1 MSKNTTRQP
10 LRASDL
16 RAATQLVTQATLGI
30 AHLAEGVHQS
40 VWGTLGVGDRAAGHT
55 SGITALVYAAMRGVT
70 RLAGRGV
77 DAALTKLEPWLA
89 SADAAPPE
97 SAQREAVLAALNG
110 VLGDHL
116 AASGNPLATP
126 MSLRFEG
133 QALHRQAMPAKAQV
147 TGKVLVLAHGLCM
160 NDLQWAGHGPALA
173 AALGCTPVYAR
184 YNSGLHTSD
193 NGTALC
199 GQLAQLAA
207 HWPVPLQ
214 ELSLLGHSMG
224 GLVIRSAVHT
234 AQQQQAVWLTA
245 LKNIVFLGTPHHGA
259 PLEKAG
265 NWIDVLLGST
275 PYSKPFAKLG
285 QLRSAGITD
294 LRYGHIL
301 AQDWQGQDR
310 FRRQSDRRTPVPLP
324 EPVTCFTVAATLA
337 AKRSLLA
344 ERSLGDGLVPLP
356 SALGQHADARHRLA
370 FAKASQCIAYR
381 TSHMQLLSSP
391 VVTQQLID
399 WLRPASARGHAMQGH

>member
-259 PLEKAG
+259 PLERG
-265 NWIDVLLGST
+265 GHGVDLLLGV
-275 PYSKPFAKLG
+275 SKFSAPLARLG

-294 LRYGHIL
+294 LRFGNV
-301 AQDWQGQDR
+301 QDADWAGRDR
-310 FRRQSDRRTPVPLP
+310 FATGAHSGDARQPLP
-324 EPVTCFTVAATLA
+324 LPAAVACYTVAAHTGERTSDL
-337 AKRSLLA
+337 RS
-344 ERSLGDGLVPLP
+344 RVLGDGLVPIA
-356 SALGQHADARHRLA
+356 SALGQHADPRFRLA
-370 FAKASQCIAYR
+370 FTPQRQYVAEGVN
-381 TSHMQLLSSP
+381 HLQLLGDAR
-391 VVTQQLID
+391 VYAQLRD
-399 WLRPASARGHAMQGH
+399 WFAAPAH